1 MKTLKLMTLGIM
13 MLFASNS
20 MNAQVSISVNLGLQ
34 PSWGPVGYSAV
45 NYYYL
50 PDVQAYYDIRATQ
63 FIFLSN
69 GAWVRSNYL
78 PRQYRNY
85 DLNSGYKVVLNNYHG
100 SRPYTNYRYDK
111 VKYYQGYKGRPQQS
125 IGYKNGN
132 KNHGYYNNGK
142 GNNGNNG
149 NYNNGNGNGNNG
161 NHENHDNGNH
171 DNGNGNGNNGNGNG
185 NNGKGN
191 KHGH

>member
-13 MLFASNS
+13 MFFASNS
-20 MNAQVSISVNLGLQ
+20 INAQISVNVNLGLQ
-34 PSWGPVGYSAV
+34 PSWGPVGYSSV

-69 GAWVRSNYL
+69 GVWIRSSNL

-85 DLNSGYKVVLNNYHG
+85 DLDRGYKVVLNDYHG
-100 SRPYTNYRYDK
+100 SRPYANYRYDR
-111 VKYYQGYKGRPQQS
+111 VKYYKGYKGKPQQS
-125 IGYKNGN
+125 IGHGN
-132 KNHGYYNNGK
+132 R
-142 GNNGNNG
+142 G
-149 NYNNGNGNGNNG
+149 NYN
-161 NHENHDNGNH
+161 NHDNGNH
-171 DNGNGNGNNGNGNG
+171 NGNENHGNGNGNHG

-191 KHGH
+191 HGKGH